1 MRYRHWATVCGAA
14 IAVLASMG
22 PLLGD
27 REQLMS
33 MLITALGMLVVVIL
47 FLDGRQAGQKTTSVG
62 KLP

>member
-1 MRYRHWATVCGAA
+1 MCGAA

-33 MLITALGMLVVVIL
+33 MLITALGMLVVVLL